1 METMTARVT
10 GLGGVFHMVK
20 DPAATRKWYKDYLG
34 LDGEYGPMLNWCD
47 EKVENPYSLI
57 SHFPEDSE
65 YLEPSE
71 GRFMIN
77 LRVDDL
83 DAYVEQ
89 LKAKGLEILGHVDE
103 GYGKFAWILDCD
115 GIKLEFWQQ
124 IDAPKG

>member
-1 METMTARVT
+1 MAAIT
-10 GLGGVFHMVK
+10 GLGGVFHVVK
-20 DPAATRKWYKDYLG
+20 DPAATRQWYKEFLG
-34 LDGEYGPMLNWCD
+34 LDGEYGPMLSWSD
-47 EKVENPYSLI
+47 EKGDSPYSLI
-57 SHFPEDSE
+57 SHFSPDTD

-71 GRFMIN
+71 AKFMIN

-89 LKAKGLEILGHVDE
+89 LKAKGLEILGQVDE

-124 IDAPKG
+124 MEAPEAGG

>member
-1 METMTARVT
+1 MARVT
-10 GLGGVFHMVK
+10 GLGGVFHKVE

-34 LDGEYGPMLNWCD
+34 LDGEYGPMLNWSESKG
-47 EKVENPYSLI
+47 EKPYSLI
-57 SHFPEDSE
+57 SHFPEVTE
-65 YLEPSE
+65 YLNPSE
-71 GRFMIN
+71 ARFMIN

-89 LKAKGLEILGHVDE
+89 LKDKGLKILGHIDE

-124 IDAPKG
+124 VDAPAS